1 MVTIKRYPNRKLYN
15 TETKQYI
22 TLDGIGDLIREG
34 NEIQV
39 TDNATGEDLTA
50 LTLTQIIL
58 DQERKQSGVLSHS
71 ALTSLIRAGGDRLS
85 ALQRGLFSPLGLWNQ
100 IDEEI
105 KRRVQTLVN
114 RGEMSELDGA
124 NLIKKLVDIGAHL
137 REEKSAKEGERLS
150 SSEVENYLRQRQLP
164 SQADVKRLSEQLA
177 ELEARLEEMANSQ
190 Q

>member
-114 RGEMSELDGA
+114 RG
-124 NLIKKLVDIGAHL
+124 
-137 REEKSAKEGERLS
+137 
-150 SSEVENYLRQRQLP
+150 
-164 SQADVKRLSEQLA
+164 
-177 ELEARLEEMANSQ
+177 
-190 Q
+190 